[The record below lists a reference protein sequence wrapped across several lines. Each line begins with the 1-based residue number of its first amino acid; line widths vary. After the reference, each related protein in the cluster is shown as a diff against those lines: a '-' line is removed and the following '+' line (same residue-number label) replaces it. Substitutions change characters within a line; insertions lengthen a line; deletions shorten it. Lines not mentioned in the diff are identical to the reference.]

1 MPPPRLFPTRQA
13 EEAMQ
18 KLLQMNGISK
28 SFPGVQALQDVDF
41 DLHKGE
47 VHALVGE
54 NGAGKSTL
62 MKILSGVYTP
72 DQGEILLKDQPIVA
86 TGPRTMLD
94 AGVSVIYQELNLV
107 PYLSVAE
114 NVLLGREPLTKAG
127 TIDWKAMRAEVTSL
141 IDQFNVKLDA
151 RAPVHSISPAHQQ
164 VVEIIKAI
172 SLHSDILVMD
182 EPTASLTGNEVGR
195 LFEMIRNL
203 KNQGV
208 SIIYISHRLE
218 ELWEV
223 ADRVTVLRDGQRIV
237 TKPLGELDVTEIIRS
252 MVGREM
258 TEQYPSADIEIRDEL
273 LRVENLSK
281 EGICSDVSFNVRGG
295 EILGFSGLVGAGR
308 TEIMQLVFG
317 NLKKDSGRVFV
328 KGKEV
333 NIRGTRDAV
342 RHGIAL
348 IPEERKR
355 QGLVLD
361 LSVFDNI
368 TLAVLDRH
376 SRYGFLNLP
385 KLADVVRKI
394 IDSIGVRTPSP
405 RQLVRFLSGGNQQK
419 VVLSKWFI
427 RDCDIY
433 IFDEPTRG
441 IDVGAK
447 VEIYRLMQTL
457 AQRGAAVIMV
467 SSELIEVLNMSHRLA
482 VVFQGRIVK
491 EFAHGEATEE
501 DVMHYALGVAQEQA
515 S

>member
-1 MPPPRLFPTRQA
+1 
-13 EEAMQ
+13 MQ

-41 DLHKGE
+41 DLYEGE

-86 TGPRTMLD
+86 SGPRVMLD

-127 TIDWKAMRAEVTSL
+127 TVDWKAMRDEVTGL

-172 SLHSDILVMD
+172 SLRSDILVMD

-203 KNQGV
+203 KRKGV

-223 ADRVTVLRDGQRIV
+223 ADRVTVLRDGERII
-237 TKPLGELDVTEIIRS
+237 TKPLGELDVTEIVRS

-258 TEQYPSADIEIRDEL
+258 TEQYPSADIEVRDEL

-281 EGICSDVSFNVRGG
+281 AGMCDDVSFHVRGG

-317 NLKKDSGRVFV
+317 NLKKDSGRVFI

-333 NIRGTRDAV
+333 NIRSTRDAV
-342 RHGIAL
+342 RHGVAL

-385 KLADVVRKI
+385 KLGEVVRKI

-419 VVLSKWFI
+419 VVLSKWFV

-467 SSELIEVLNMSHRLA
+467 SSELVEVLNMSHRLA

>member
-1 MPPPRLFPTRQA
+1 
-13 EEAMQ
+13 MQ

-41 DLHKGE
+41 DLYEGE

-86 TGPRTMLD
+86 SGPRVMLD

-114 NVLLGREPLTKAG
+114 NVLLGREPLTKVG
-127 TIDWKAMRAEVTSL
+127 TVDWKAMRDEVTGL

-172 SLHSDILVMD
+172 SLRSDILVMD

-203 KNQGV
+203 KRKGV

-223 ADRVTVLRDGQRIV
+223 ADRVTVLRDGERII
-237 TKPLGELDVTEIIRS
+237 TKPLGELDVTEIVRS

-258 TEQYPSADIEIRDEL
+258 TEQYPSADIEVRDEL

-281 EGICSDVSFNVRGG
+281 AGMCDDVSFHVRGG

-317 NLKKDSGRVFV
+317 NLKKDSGRVFI

-333 NIRGTRDAV
+333 NIRSTRDAV
-342 RHGIAL
+342 RHGVAL

-385 KLADVVRKI
+385 KLGEVVRKI

-419 VVLSKWFI
+419 VVLSKWFV

-491 EFAHGEATEE
+491 EFAHGEATEQ

>member
-1 MPPPRLFPTRQA
+1 
-13 EEAMQ
+13 MQ

-41 DLHKGE
+41 DLNRGE

-72 DQGEILLKDQPIVA
+72 DQGEILLKEQPIVA
-86 TGPRTMLD
+86 TRPRTMLD

-107 PYLSVAE
+107 PHLSVAE
-114 NVLLGREPLTKAG
+114 NVLLGREPLTRAR
-127 TIDWKAMRAEVTSL
+127 TIDWRAMRKEVGSL
-141 IDQFNVKLDA
+141 IQQFNVKLDP
-151 RAPVHSISPAHQQ
+151 RALVYSISPAYQQ

-172 SLHSDILVMD
+172 SLRSEILVMD

-195 LFEMIRNL
+195 LFEIIRNL
-203 KNQGV
+203 KSKGV

-223 ADRVTVLRDGQRIV
+223 ADRVTVLRDGERIV
-237 TKPLGELDVTEIIRS
+237 TRPLAELDVSEIIRS

-258 TEQYPSADIEIRDEL
+258 TEQYPAADIEKRDEL
-273 LRVENLSK
+273 LRVENLSRA
-281 EGICSDVSFNVRGG
+281 GMCSDVSFSVRGG

-317 NLKKDSGRVFV
+317 SLKKDSGRIFI

-333 NIRGTRDAV
+333 KIRSTRDAV

-361 LSVFDNI
+361 LSVFDNT

-385 KLADVVRKI
+385 KLAEVVKRI

-457 AQRGAAVIMV
+457 AKRGAAVIMV
-467 SSELIEVLNMSHRLA
+467 SSELLEVLNMSDRLA
-482 VVFQGRIVK
+482 VVFEGRLVK
-491 EFAHGEATEE
+491 EFERGEATEE
-501 DVMHYALGVAQEQA
+501 KVMHYALGVADREA

>member
-41 DLHKGE
+41 DLYEGE

-467 SSELIEVLNMSHRLA
+467 SSELLEVLNMSHRLA